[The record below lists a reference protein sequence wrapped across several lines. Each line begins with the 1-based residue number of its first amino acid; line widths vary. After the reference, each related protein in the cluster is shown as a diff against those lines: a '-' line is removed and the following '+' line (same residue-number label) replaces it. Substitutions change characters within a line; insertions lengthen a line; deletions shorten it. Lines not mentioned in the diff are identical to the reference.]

1 MPGTKSSSSS
11 PPSSADA
18 RGGDRLVRVPL
29 DRLRRHPA
37 NANVMGEERLEK
49 LAENIRREGEYPPLV
64 VRPDPCEE
72 GCYQILDGHQRADI
86 LRRLGHRKAICYVWP
101 CDDQTALILLATLNR
116 LEGQDDPLKRAE
128 LLRELS
134 ELVSPEELA
143 QILPESAALIR
154 QSLDLLNL
162 DLEGLLADLERAAGG
177 GSGLRAISFVVS
189 ADDESV
195 IEEAVAR
202 AAEEIDGQNRRG
214 RALAEICRS
223 YLEVRNG

>member
-18 RGGDRLVRVPL
+18 RGGDRLVQVSL
-29 DRLRRHPA
+29 DRLRPHPA
-37 NANVMGEERLEK
+37 NANVMDEERLEK

-86 LRRLGHRKAICYVWP
+86 LRRLGHRKATCYVWP

-116 LEGQDDPLKRAE
+116 LEGQDDPLKRAA

-143 QILPESAALIR
+143 RILPESAALIR

-177 GSGLRAISFVVS
+177 SSGLRAISFVVS

-202 AAEEIDGQNRRG
+202 AAEKLDGQNRRG
-214 RALAEICRS
+214 RALADVCRS

>member
-1 MPGTKSSSSS
+1 M
-11 PPSSADA
+11 PPSEA
-18 RGGDRLVRVPL
+18 RAADRLVRIPL
-29 DRLRRHPA
+29 DWLRPHPA
-37 NANVMGEERLEK
+37 NANVMSEERLEK

-64 VRPDPCEE
+64 VRPDSNEE

-86 LRRLGHRKAICYVWP
+86 LRRLGHRKATCYVWP
-101 CDDQTALILLATLNR
+101 CDDQTALVLLATLNR
-116 LEGQDDPLKRAE
+116 LEGQDDPLKRAA

-143 QILPESAALIR
+143 RILPESAALIR

-202 AAEEIDGQNRRG
+202 AAEKLDGQNRRG
-214 RALAEICRS
+214 RALADVCRS